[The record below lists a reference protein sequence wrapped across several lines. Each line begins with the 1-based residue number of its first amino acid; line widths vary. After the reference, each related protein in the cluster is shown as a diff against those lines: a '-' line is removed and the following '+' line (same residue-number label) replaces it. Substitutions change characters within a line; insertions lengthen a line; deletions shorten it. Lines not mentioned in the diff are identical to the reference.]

1 MGTFIATL
9 TNVEMTPGSTV
20 AVCTAIGEQGD
31 TIRFGA
37 DWRPALTLKQMLQE
51 TDDDVLV
58 EVEGWQVL
66 SVT

>member
-1 MGTFIATL
+1 MSTFTATL
-9 TNVEMTPGSTV
+9 THVEMTPGATV

-31 TIRFGA
+31 TIKFGA
-37 DWRPALTLKQMLQE
+37 DWRPALTLKQMLE
-51 TDDDVLV
+51 STDDDVLV